1 MVKLIEKQVI
11 SKKEFDM
18 ILITDEVKKA
28 VEESGITNGMVAV
41 ITKHTTTSIMVNES
55 LPCVEKDIQATL
67 ERLVPT
73 HGDYVHTHMLPTY
86 GTCSGNAPGHLKSM
100 LGGNHCIFPVQDGK
114 LLRRFA
120 QDIFLAEY
128 DGPQDRTLVVVV
140 IGE

>member
-1 MVKLIEKQVI
+1 MVKLIEKQVV

-73 HGDYVHTHMLPTY
+73 HGDYVPTHMLPTY

-100 LGGNHCIFPVQDGK
+100 LGGNHCIFPVIDGK
-114 LLRRFA
+114 MHCGGA
-120 QDIFLAEY
+120 QDIYFVEL
-128 DGPQDRTLVVVV
+128 DGLQIRKYM
-140 IGE
+140 IEIMGE